1 MYAPI
6 AARKTGRSF
15 SRVVGP
21 SALDLRPLSLPI
33 CALLLS
39 MGFSTAA
46 QGQGPHGPRVL
57 PPGPMLDG
65 GRIALSASD
74 LKVELLRY
82 SGTAASLTPNSQ
94 PTLDY
99 TPGDLLKER
108 SADTFY
114 HLGDLDVRYRSAGSL
129 DWKDISTAFKRSPV
143 VVLATD
149 ATHFTGDVTSSLP
162 SGTPLKVVRTW
173 SSDNGALVL
182 RFTLTNTSTAAVEI
196 GGLGIPMVFN
206 NIMNGRTLDQAY
218 RICSFYD
225 PYIGED
231 AGYVQ
236 VSRLSG
242 TGPVLLVVPDGHTPF
257 EAWKPILDHRNRQTG
272 EGLLD
277 NDPTPRGTTFEGSF
291 DWMVHTN
298 GYADSEWKGVQE
310 WNPAT
315 SATLAPGKSVTY
327 GVRFLV
333 APDLRH
339 IEATLAENKRPVA
352 VGIPGYILP
361 QDIDARLFLRYNSSV
376 RSIVSEPAAAVDI
389 HDDGKNA
396 HGLHAYTLRGKQWGR
411 FRLVI
416 TYADGTVQ
424 SIGYRTIK
432 PETEAVADMGQF
444 LFHQQWFDQVNDPF
458 HRAPSIISYD
468 DEAGKQVTQDSRV
481 WIAGL
486 SDEAGAGS
494 WLAASM
500 KEYLEPDPEEVGKL
514 EQFVDGV
521 LWGHLQNREG
531 EHKYGVHK
539 SLFFYQPALVP
550 GFTYDPK
557 LNWTSWTSWNKE
569 GADDVGRSYNY
580 PHVVAAYWSLYRTAR
595 NTHGLVTQRDWQWY
609 LNQAYETSLA
619 MCSEAPYYTRFGQ
632 MEGTVFVRVLDDLK
646 AEGWT
651 EKADKLEAVM
661 RARADVWKT
670 EAYPF
675 GSEMPWDSTGQE
687 EVYDWT
693 RYFHDDA
700 KAEVTLN
707 AILAYDPTIPSWGYN
722 GSARRYWDFIY
733 GGDPKYSRIER
744 QLHHYGSGINAIP
757 LLAEYR
763 LHPDDLYLL
772 RVGYG
777 GVMGPLGNIDE
788 KGFASAAFHSF
799 PDRMKYDPY
808 TGDYGPNFFGHAIN
822 TGTFVTHDDA
832 MGWLCFG
839 GNVEE
844 RHGIVRT
851 TVLDSARDRLFLA
864 PLGLWVTLDAGKIVW
879 ADFDTYEHTV
889 TLHLAP
895 ASSYVSTARL
905 RLTQTEPK
913 PGAPVWVIA
922 SHPAVDAGDNVIPL
936 STGETTVK
944 LQRSKM

>member
-1 MYAPI
+1 
-6 AARKTGRSF
+6 
-15 SRVVGP
+15 
-21 SALDLRPLSLPI
+21 
-33 CALLLS
+33 
-39 MGFSTAA
+39 
-46 QGQGPHGPRVL
+46 
-57 PPGPMLDG
+57 MLDG
-65 GRIALSASD
+65 GHISLSTPD
-74 LKVELLRY
+74 LKVDLLRY
-82 SGTAASLTPNSQ
+82 SGTVASLSPTRQ
-94 PTLDY
+94 ATLDY
-99 TPGDLLKER
+99 TPGDLLKQR

-114 HLGDLDVRYRSAGSL
+114 HLGDLDIRYRAIGTGE
-129 DWKDISTAFKRSPV
+129 WTDISTAYKRTPV
-143 VVLATD
+143 GVLAAD
-149 ATHFTGDVTSSLP
+149 ASHFTSDVTSSLP
-162 SGTPLKVVRTW
+162 SGTPLQLVRSW
-173 SSDNGALVL
+173 SSAGGTLSL
-182 RFTLTNTSTAAVEI
+182 HFTLTNTGATPVEI

-218 RICSFYD
+218 KICSFYD

-236 VSRLSG
+236 VSQLGG

-257 EAWKPILDHRNRQTG
+257 EAWKPILDRRNRQTG
-272 EGLLD
+272 VGLLD

-291 DWMVHTN
+291 DWMVHTT
-298 GYADSEWKGVQE
+298 GYADTDWKGVEE

-315 SATLAPGKSVTY
+315 SATLAPGQSVTY
-327 GVRFLV
+327 GVRFIV

-339 IEATLAENKRPVA
+339 IEATLAEHQRPVA

-361 QDIDARLFLRYNSSV
+361 EDIDAKLFLRYDKPV
-376 RSIVSEPAAAVDI
+376 RSIVSEPAAAIEV
-389 HDDGKNA
+389 HDDGNT
-396 HGLHAYTLRGKQWGR
+396 HGLHAYTLHGKQWGR
-411 FRLVI
+411 SRLVI

-432 PETEAVADMGQF
+432 PETEALADMGRF
-444 LFHQQWFDQVNDPF
+444 LFHDQWFDPANDPF
-458 HRAPSIISYD
+458 HRSPSIISYD
-468 DEAGKQVTQDSRV
+468 NEAGKQVAQDSRV

-486 SDEAGAGS
+486 SDEGGAGS

-500 KEYLEPDPEEVGKL
+500 KEYLEPNPEEVARL

-521 LWGHLQNREG
+521 LWGHLQNSEG

-580 PHVVAAYWSLYRTAR
+580 PHVVAAYWSLYQTAR
-595 NTHGLVTQRDWQWY
+595 NTRGLVTHHDWQWY
-609 LNQAYETSLA
+609 LNQAYETTLA
-619 MCSEAPYYTRFGQ
+619 MTTEAPYYTRFGQ
-632 MEGTVFVRVLDDLK
+632 MEGTVFVRLLNDLK
-646 AEGWT
+646 AEGWND
-651 EKADKLEAVM
+651 KADKLEGVM

-693 RYFHDDA
+693 RYFHDDE

-707 AILAYDPTIPSWGYN
+707 AILAYDPTLPSWGYN
-722 GSARRYWDFIY
+722 GSARRYWDFLY
-733 GGDPKYSRIER
+733 GGKATYSRIER

-763 LHPDDLYLL
+763 MHPDDLYLL

-777 GVMGPLGNIDE
+777 GVMGPLANIDE
-788 KGFASAAFHSF
+788 KGFGSAAFHSF

-808 TGDYGPNFFGHAIN
+808 TGDYGPNFFGHAMN
-822 TGTFVTHDDA
+822 TGTFVTHDDT

-839 GNVEE
+839 GNVQEK
-844 RHGIVRT
+844 HGVIHTV
-851 TVLDSARDRLFLA
+851 VLDSSRDRLFFA
-864 PLGLWVTLDAGKIVW
+864 PLGLWITLDAGKIVS
-879 ADFDTYEHTV
+879 ADYDTHNHTI
-889 TLHLAP
+889 TLHLA
-895 ASSYVSTARL
+895 AATQYVPTARI
-905 RLTQTEPK
+905 RLTQT
-913 PGAPVWVIA
+913 ATNASASAWNIA
-922 SHPAVDAGDNVIPL
+922 TPTTVDAGTHIVPL
-936 STGETTVK
+936 GNGETAVVVQK
-944 LQRSKM
+944 GSM

>member
-1 MYAPI
+1 M
-6 AARKTGRSF
+6 
-15 SRVVGP
+15 
-21 SALDLRPLSLPI
+21 
-33 CALLLS
+33 
-39 MGFSTAA
+39 
-46 QGQGPHGPRVL
+46 
-57 PPGPMLDG
+57 
-65 GRIALSASD
+65 
-74 LKVELLRY
+74 
-82 SGTAASLTPNSQ
+82 
-94 PTLDY
+94 
-99 TPGDLLKER
+99 
-108 SADTFY
+108 
-114 HLGDLDVRYRSAGSL
+114 
-129 DWKDISTAFKRSPV
+129 
-143 VVLATD
+143 
-149 ATHFTGDVTSSLP
+149 
-162 SGTPLKVVRTW
+162 
-173 SSDNGALVL
+173 L
-182 RFTLTNTSTAAVEI
+182 RFTLTNTSSAPVEI

-218 RICSFYD
+218 KICSFYD
-225 PYIGED
+225 PYIGEE

-236 VSRLSG
+236 VSQLSG
-242 TGPVLLVVPDGHTPF
+242 TGPVLLVVPDGHTPL

-291 DWMVHTN
+291 DWMVHTT
-298 GYADSEWKGVQE
+298 GYADTEWKGVQE
-310 WNPAT
+310 WNPST
-315 SATLAPGKSVTY
+315 SATLAPGASVSY
-327 GVRFLV
+327 GLRFLV

-339 IEATLAENKRPVA
+339 IEATLAANKRPVA
-352 VGIPGYILP
+352 VGIPGYTLP
-361 QDIDARLFLRYNSSV
+361 QDIDARLFLRYDKPV
-376 RSIVSEPAAAVDI
+376 RSIVSEPAAAVEI
-389 HDDGKNA
+389 HNDGRNQR
-396 HGLHAYTLRGKQWGR
+396 GLHAYTLRGKQWGR

-432 PETEAVADMGQF
+432 PETEALTDMGRF
-444 LFHQQWFDQVNDPF
+444 LFHQQWFDQTNDPF

-468 DEAGKQVTQDSRV
+468 DEAGKQVTQESRV

-500 KEYLEPDPEEVGKL
+500 KEYLEPTQEEVAKL

-521 LWGHLQNREG
+521 LWGHLQNSEG

-580 PHVVAAYWSLYRTAR
+580 PHVVAAYWSLYHTAR
-595 NTHGLVTQRDWQWY
+595 NTHGLVTHHDWQWY
-609 LNQAYETSLA
+609 LNQAYETTMA
-619 MCSEAPYYTRFGQ
+619 MSSEAPYYTRFGQ
-632 MEGTVFVRVLDDLK
+632 MEGTVFVRLLDDLK

-693 RYFHDDA
+693 RYFHDDM

-763 LHPDDLYLL
+763 LHPEDLYLL

-777 GVMGPLGNIDE
+777 GVMGSLANIDE

-808 TGDYGPNFFGHAIN
+808 TGDYGPNFFGHAMN
-822 TGTFVTHDDA
+822 TGTFVTRDDA
-832 MGWLCFG
+832 MGWICFG

-844 RHGIVRT
+844 RHGIVHT
-851 TVLDSARDRLFLA
+851 TVLDSSRDRLFFA
-864 PLGLWVTLDAGKIVW
+864 PFGLWIRLDAGKIVS
-879 ADFDTYEHTV
+879 ADFDTRKKTV

-895 ASSYVSTARL
+895 ASTYVSTARL
-905 RLTQTEPK
+905 RLTETKAET
-913 PGAPVWVIA
+913 GAPVWSVA
-922 SHPAVDAGDNVIPL
+922 LQPKLDAGETVIPL
-936 STGETTVK
+936 SSGETTVT
-944 LQRSKM
+944 LNAGTM

>member
-1 MYAPI
+1 MYLRATCQN
-6 AARKTGRSF
+6 KGRVSHRSVQHF
-15 SRVVGP
+15 
-21 SALDLRPLSLPI
+21 AYLI

-39 MGFSTAA
+39 AALADTAK
-46 QGQGPHGPRVL
+46 GQQPHGPRVL
-57 PPGPMLDG
+57 PAGPMLDG
-65 GRIALSASD
+65 GRVSLSTPE
-74 LKVELLRY
+74 LKIDLLRY
-82 SGTAASLTPNSQ
+82 SGTVASLTPSKDAV
-94 PTLDY
+94 LDY
-99 TPGDLLKER
+99 TPGDLLKQR

-114 HLGDLDVRYRSAGSL
+114 HLGDLDVRYRAVGASGWT
-129 DWKDISTAFKRSPV
+129 DVSTAYKRSPV
-143 VVLATD
+143 TGIAAD
-149 ATHFTGDVTSSLP
+149 ATHFAGDVTSSLP
-162 SGTPLKVVRTW
+162 SGTPLKIVRTW
-173 SSDNGALVL
+173 SVENDVLAL
-182 RFTLTNTSTAAVEI
+182 RFTLINTAATPVEI

-218 RICSFYD
+218 RICSLYD
-225 PYIGED
+225 PYIGDD

-242 TGPVLLVVPDGHTPF
+242 TGPVLLIVPDGHTPL
-257 EAWKPILDHRNRQTG
+257 EAWKPILDRRNRQTG

-291 DWMVHTN
+291 DWMVHSA
-298 GYADSEWKGVQE
+298 GYAETDWKGVQE
-310 WNPAT
+310 WNPGT
-315 SATLAPGKSVTY
+315 SAMLAPGKSVTY
-327 GVRFLV
+327 GVRFFV

-339 IEATLAENKRPVA
+339 IEATLTAHNRPVA

-361 QDIDARLFLRYNSSV
+361 QDMDARLFLRYDKPV
-376 RSIVSEPAAAVDI
+376 RFIVSEPAAAVEI
-389 HDDGKNA
+389 HDDGENA

-411 FRLVI
+411 SRLVI

-432 PETEAVADMGQF
+432 PETEAVADMGHF
-444 LFHQQWFDQVNDPF
+444 LFHEQWFDQANDPF

-468 DEAGKQVTQDSRV
+468 DEVGKQVTQDSRA

-500 KEYLEPDPEEVGKL
+500 KEYLDPNPQEITQL
-514 EQFVDGV
+514 ESFVDGV
-521 LWGHLQNREG
+521 LWGHLQNSDG
-531 EHKYGVHK
+531 DHKYGVHK
-539 SLFFYQPALVP
+539 SLFFYQPALAP

-557 LNWTSWTSWNKE
+557 LNWTSWTSWDKK

-580 PHVVAAYWSLYRTAR
+580 PHVVAAYWSLYHTAR
-595 NTHGLVTQRDWQWY
+595 NTQGLVTNHAWQWY
-609 LNQAYETSLA
+609 LNQAYETTLA

-632 MEGTVFVRVLDDLK
+632 MEGTVFVQLLNDLK

-651 EKADKLEAVM
+651 AKADKLEGVM
-661 RARADVWKT
+661 RARAEIWKT

-693 RYFHDDA
+693 RYFHDDQ
-700 KAEVTLN
+700 KADVTLN

-733 GGDPKYSRIER
+733 GGKASYSRIER
-744 QLHHYGSGINAIP
+744 QLHHYGSGLNAIP

-763 LHPDDLYLL
+763 MHPDDLYLL

-777 GVMGPLGNIDE
+777 GVMGPLTDIDE

-799 PDRMKYDPY
+799 PDRMKHDPY

-822 TGTFVTHDDA
+822 TGTFVTYDDA

-844 RHGIVRT
+844 RHGIVHT
-851 TVLDSARDRLFLA
+851 TVLDSSRDRLFLA
-864 PLGLWVTLDAGKIVW
+864 PLGLWVTLDAGKIVS
-879 ADFDTYEHTV
+879 ADYDTHKRTI
-889 TLHLAP
+889 TLHLAAASTYVP
-895 ASSYVSTARL
+895 AARMRIAETAS
-905 RLTQTEPK
+905 K
-913 PGAPVWVIA
+913 PGAPAWTIA
-922 SHPAVDAGDNVIPL
+922 SHTTIDAGENVVPL
-936 STGETTVK
+936 SSSETTVI
-944 LQRSKM
+944 LQQATR

>member
-1 MYAPI
+1 MLLCTAG
-6 AARKTGRSF
+6 RNRGRSF
-15 SRVVGP
+15 TGIVPQLVSVASG
-21 SALDLRPLSLPI
+21 LRS
-33 CALLLS
+33 
-39 MGFSTAA
+39 AA
-46 QGQGPHGPRVL
+46 QILPLLIGLTISAQGKRSHGPVVL

-65 GRIALSASD
+65 GHVALSTPE
-74 LKVELLRY
+74 LKVDLLRY
-82 SGTAASLTPNSQ
+82 SGTVASLTPTIN
-94 PTLDY
+94 PRLDY
-99 TPGDLLKER
+99 TPGDLLKQR
-108 SADTFY
+108 SANTFY
-114 HLGDLDVRYRSAGSL
+114 HLGDLDVRYRSVGQTNWT
-129 DWKDISTAFKRSPV
+129 DVSTAYKRSPV
-143 VVLATD
+143 GVVSTS
-149 ATHFTGDVTSSLP
+149 ATHFSGDVTSSLP
-162 SGTPLKVVRTW
+162 SGTPLKIVRTW
-173 SSDNGALVL
+173 STENGTLAL
-182 RFTLTNTSTAAVEI
+182 RFALTNTSSAPVEI

-206 NIMNGRTLDQAY
+206 NIINGRTLDQAY
-218 RICSFYD
+218 RVCSFYD

-236 VSRLSG
+236 VSQLSG
-242 TGPVLLVVPDGHTPF
+242 TGPILLVVPDGHTPL
-257 EAWKPILDHRNRQTG
+257 EAWKPILDRRNLQTG

-291 DWMVHTN
+291 DWMVHTS
-298 GYADSEWKGVQE
+298 GYANTDWKDVQE

-315 SATLAPGKSVTY
+315 AAKLAPGQSVNY
-327 GVRFLV
+327 GLRFLV

-339 IEATLAENKRPVA
+339 IEATLAKHKRPVA

-361 QDIDARLFLRYNSSV
+361 QDMDARLFLRYDSPV
-376 RSIVSEPAAAVDI
+376 RSIVSEPGAAVEI

-416 TYADGTVQ
+416 TYSDGIVQ

-432 PETEAVADMGQF
+432 PETEALADMGHF
-444 LFHQQWFDQVNDPF
+444 LFHQQWFNEADDPF

-500 KEYLEPDPEEVGKL
+500 KEYLEPNPEEIAQL
-514 EQFVDGV
+514 EEFVDGV
-521 LWGHLQNREG
+521 LWGHLQNSDG
-531 EHKYGVHK
+531 AHAYGVHK
-539 SLFFYQPALVP
+539 SLFYYQPTLVP

-557 LNWTSWTSWNKE
+557 LNWSSWTSWNKE

-595 NTHGLVTQRDWQWY
+595 NSQGLVTHHDWQWY
-609 LNQAYETSLA
+609 LNQAYETTIA
-619 MCSEAPYYTRFGQ
+619 MCSEAPYYTRYGQ

-651 EKADKLEAVM
+651 DKASRLEALM
-661 RARADVWKT
+661 RARADVWNT

-693 RYFHDDA
+693 RYFHDDE
-700 KAEVTLN
+700 KADVTLN

-733 GGDPKYSRIER
+733 GGKPKYARIER

-777 GVMGPLGNIDE
+777 GVMGALANIDE

-799 PDRMKYDPY
+799 PDLMKYDPY

-822 TGTFVTHDDA
+822 TGTFVTYDEA

-839 GNVEE
+839 GNIDE
-844 RHGIVRT
+844 RHGVVHT
-851 TVLDSARDRLFLA
+851 TVLDSSHDRLFLA
-864 PLGLWVTLDAGKIVW
+864 PLGLWITLDAGKMIS
-879 ADFDTYEHTV
+879 ADFDTRKHSV
-889 TLHLAP
+889 TLHLA
-895 ASSYVSTARL
+895 ASSKYVSAARL
-905 RLTQTEPK
+905 RVAQTETK
-913 PGAPVWVIA
+913 PGTTWALA
-922 SHPAVDAGDNVIPL
+922 SSTKMDAGAHVIPL
-936 STGETTVK
+936 GSGETTVV
-944 LQRSKM
+944 LRQTTM

>member
-1 MYAPI
+1 MYAPA
-6 AARKTGRSF
+6 AARKTGRYV
-15 SRVVGP
+15 SRIVP
-21 SALDLRPLSLPI
+21 SLARLASLRIVLACGVLLIPGIALAVD
-33 CALLLS
+33 
-39 MGFSTAA
+39 
-46 QGQGPHGPRVL
+46 GQGPHGPRVL

-65 GRIALSASD
+65 GHLALSTPE
-74 LKVELLRY
+74 LKIDLLRY
-82 SGTAASLTPNSQ
+82 SGTVASLSPTSQ
-94 PTLDY
+94 PALDY

-108 SADTFY
+108 SANTFY
-114 HLGDLDVRYRSAGSL
+114 HLGDLDVRYRAVGAAGWT
-129 DWKDISTAFKRSPV
+129 DVSTAFARKPV
-143 VVLATD
+143 EVLSANATQ
-149 ATHFTGDVTSSLP
+149 FSGDVTSSLP

-173 SSDNGALVL
+173 TTEGGTLAL
-182 RFTLTNTSTAAVEI
+182 RFTLTNTSGAALEI

-218 RICSFYD
+218 KFCSFYD

-236 VSRLSG
+236 VSQLSG

-257 EAWKPILDHRNRQTG
+257 EAWKPILDHRNRATG

-291 DWMVHTN
+291 DWMVHTT
-298 GYADSEWKGVQE
+298 GYAYTEWKGVQE

-315 SATLAPGKSVTY
+315 SVTLAPGKSVTY

-339 IEATLAENKRPVA
+339 IEATLAANQRPVA

-361 QDIDARLFLRYNSSV
+361 QDIDARLFLRYDSRV
-376 RSIVSEPAAAVDI
+376 KSIVSEPAAAVEI
-389 HDDGKNA
+389 HADGKPA
-396 HGLHAYTLRGKQWGR
+396 SGLQAYTLRGKQWGR

-432 PETEAVADMGQF
+432 PETEALADMGKF
-444 LFHQQWFDQVNDPF
+444 LFHQQWFDEANDPF

-468 DEAGKQVTQDSRV
+468 DEAGKQLRQDSRV

-494 WLAASM
+494 WIAASM
-500 KEYLEPDPEEVGKL
+500 KEYLQPEPEEIAKL
-514 EQFVDGV
+514 QQFVDGT
-521 LWGHLQNREG
+521 LWGHLQNSEG

-550 GFTYDPK
+550 GFAYDPQ

-569 GADDVGRSYNY
+569 GADDVGRSFNY
-580 PHVVAAYWSLYRTAR
+580 PHVVAAYWSLYHTAR
-595 NTHGLVTQRDWQWY
+595 NTHGLVTDHDWQWY
-609 LNQAYETSLA
+609 LNQAYETTLA

-632 MEGTVFVRVLDDLK
+632 MEGTVFVRLLDDLK
-646 AEGWT
+646 AEGWAD
-651 EKADKLEAVM
+651 KADKLEALM

-670 EAYPF
+670 EEYPF

-757 LLAEYR
+757 LLVEYR
-763 LHPDDLYLL
+763 LHPEDLYLL

-777 GVMGPLGNIDE
+777 GVMGPLANIDK

-799 PDRMKYDPY
+799 PDMMRYDPY

-832 MGWLCFG
+832 MGWICFG

-844 RHGIVRT
+844 RHGVVHT
-851 TVLDSARDRLFLA
+851 TVLDSSRDRLFLA
-864 PLGLWVTLDAGKIVW
+864 PVGLWITLDAGKIVS
-879 ADFDTYEHTV
+879 ADLDTRKQTV
-889 TLHLAP
+889 TLRLAP
-895 ASSYVSTARL
+895 ATKYVSDARL
-905 RLTQTEPK
+905 RVRETEA
-913 PGAPVWVIA
+913 GAGGWTVVSA
-922 SHPAVDAGDNVIPL
+922 GGMDAGETVVPL
-936 STGETTVK
+936 SSGETAVV
-944 LQRSKM
+944 LRPASK

>member
-1 MYAPI
+1 MNLRVTCRNKGRVCHRSVQYSAYL
-6 AARKTGRSF
+6 ACTLVLSVGLTNMATGQQPR
-15 SRVVGP
+15 
-21 SALDLRPLSLPI
+21 
-33 CALLLS
+33 
-39 MGFSTAA
+39 
-46 QGQGPHGPRVL
+46 GPRVL

-65 GRIALSASD
+65 GGISLNTPE
-74 LKVELLRY
+74 LKVDLLRY
-82 SGTAASLTPNSQ
+82 SGTVASLTPSGDAA
-94 PTLDY
+94 LDY
-99 TPGDLLKER
+99 TPGDLLKQR
-108 SADTFY
+108 SSDTFY
-114 HLGDLDVRYRSAGSL
+114 HLGDLDVRYRAAGTS
-129 DWKDISTAFKRSPV
+129 DWTDVSTAYKRSPV
-143 VVLATD
+143 SVLTAD
-149 ATHFTGDVTSSLP
+149 ATHFAGDVTSSLP
-162 SGTPLKVVRTW
+162 SGTPLKIVRTW
-173 SSDNGALVL
+173 SVENGVLAL
-182 RFTLTNTSTAAVEI
+182 RFTLTNTAATPVEI

-206 NIMNGRTLDQAY
+206 NIINGRTLDQAY

-257 EAWKPILDHRNRQTG
+257 EAWKPILDRRNRQTG

-291 DWMVHTN
+291 DWMVHSA
-298 GYADSEWKGVQE
+298 GYAETDWKGVQE

-327 GVRFLV
+327 GVRFFV

-339 IEATLAENKRPVA
+339 IEATLTAHNRPVA
-352 VGIPGYILP
+352 VGVPGYILP
-361 QDIDARLFLRYNSSV
+361 QDMDARLFLRYDKPV
-376 RSIVSEPAAAVDI
+376 RSIVSEPATAVEI

-411 FRLVI
+411 FRLVV

-432 PETEAVADMGQF
+432 PETEAVADMGHF
-444 LFHQQWFDQVNDPF
+444 LFHEQWFDQANDPF

-468 DEAGKQVTQDSRV
+468 DDAGKQVTQDSRV

-500 KEYLEPDPEEVGKL
+500 KEYLEPNPQEITQL
-514 EQFVDGV
+514 ESFIDGA
-521 LWGHLQNREG
+521 LWGHLQNSDG
-531 EHKYGVHK
+531 DHKYGVHK

-557 LNWTSWTSWNKE
+557 LNWTSWTSWDKK

-580 PHVVAAYWSLYRTAR
+580 PHVVAAYWSLYHTAR
-595 NTHGLVTQRDWQWY
+595 NTQGLVTNHDWQWY
-609 LNQAYETSLA
+609 LNQAYETTLA

-632 MEGTVFVRVLDDLK
+632 MEGTVFVRLLNDLK

-651 EKADKLEAVM
+651 DKADKLEGVM
-661 RARADVWKT
+661 RTRADIWKT

-693 RYFHDDA
+693 RYFHDDQ

-733 GGDPKYSRIER
+733 GGKASYSRIER
-744 QLHHYGSGINAIP
+744 QLHHYGSGLNAIP

-763 LHPDDLYLL
+763 QHPDDLYLL

-777 GVMGPLGNIDE
+777 GVMGPLTDIDE

-799 PDRMKYDPY
+799 PDRMKGDPY

-839 GNVEE
+839 GNIEE
-844 RHGIVRT
+844 HRGIVHT
-851 TVLDSARDRLFLA
+851 TVLDSSRDRLFLA
-864 PLGLWVTLDAGKIVW
+864 PLGLWITLDAGKIVS
-879 ADFDTYEHTV
+879 ADYDTHKHTV
-889 TLHLAP
+889 TLHLAA
-895 ASSYVSTARL
+895 ASTYVPTARL
-905 RLTQTEPK
+905 RIAETESK
-913 PGAPVWVIA
+913 PGAPAWMIA
-922 SHPAVDAGDNVIPL
+922 SHTTVDAGENVIPL
-936 STGETTVK
+936 SSDETTVT
-944 LQRSKM
+944 LQQTAM

>member
-1 MYAPI
+1 MHLRTRCPI
-6 AARKTGRSF
+6 DGHIFNRGLRRSAT
-15 SRVVGP
+15 V
-21 SALDLRPLSLPI
+21 A
-33 CALLLS
+33 CALLLLA
-39 MGFSTAA
+39 GLASTAK
-46 QGQGPHGPRVL
+46 GQQHHGPRVL
-57 PPGPMLDG
+57 APGPMMEG
-65 GRIALSASD
+65 GRVSLSTPA
-74 LKVELLRY
+74 LKVVLLQY
-82 SGTAASLTPNSQ
+82 SGTVASLTPSSDAG
-94 PTLDY
+94 LDY

-114 HLGDLDVRYRSAGSL
+114 HLGDLDVRYRAAGGG
-129 DWKDISTAFKRSPV
+129 DWMDVSTAYKRSPV
-143 VVLATD
+143 AVLAKDETQ
-149 ATHFTGDVTSSLP
+149 FTGDVSSSLP
-162 SGTPLKVVRTW
+162 SGTPLKIVRTW
-173 SSDNGALVL
+173 SAENGVLSL
-182 RFTLTNTSTAAVEI
+182 RFTLTNTAATPVEI

-236 VSRLSG
+236 VSQLSG
-242 TGPVLLVVPDGHTPF
+242 KGPVLLVVPDGHTPF

-272 EGLLD
+272 AGLLD

-291 DWMVHTN
+291 DWMVHSA
-298 GYADSEWKGVQE
+298 GYAETEWKGVQE

-315 SATLAPGKSVTY
+315 SVTLAAGKSVTY
-327 GVRFLV
+327 GVRFFV

-339 IEATLAENKRPVA
+339 IEATLAEHNRPVA
-352 VGIPGYILP
+352 VGIPGYVLP
-361 QDIDARLFLRYNSSV
+361 QDMDARLFLRYDKPV
-376 RSIVSEPAAAVDI
+376 RSIVSEPAAAVAI
-389 HDDGKNA
+389 HDDGRNA

-411 FRLVI
+411 SRLVI
-416 TYADGTVQ
+416 TYDDGTVQ

-432 PETEAVADMGQF
+432 PETEAIADMGHF
-444 LFHQQWFDQVNDPF
+444 LFHEQWFDEANDPF

-468 DEAGKQVTQDSRV
+468 NEASKQVTQDSRV

-494 WLAASM
+494 WIAASM
-500 KEYLEPDPEEVGKL
+500 KEYLQPDPEEIVKL
-514 EQFVDGV
+514 ESFVDGV
-521 LWGHLQNREG
+521 LWGHLQNSDG

-557 LNWTSWTSWNKE
+557 LNWTSWTSWNQK
-569 GADDVGRSYNY
+569 GADDIGRSFNY
-580 PHVVAAYWSLYRTAR
+580 PHVVAAYWSLYQTAR
-595 NTHGLVTQRDWQWY
+595 NTQGLVTNHDWQWY
-609 LNQAYETSLA
+609 LNQAYETTLA
-619 MCSEAPYYTRFGQ
+619 MCTQAPYYTRFGQ
-632 MEGTVFVRVLDDLK
+632 MEGTVFVRLLNDLK

-651 EKADKLEAVM
+651 DKADKLEAVM

-693 RYFHDDA
+693 RYFHEDQ

-733 GGDPKYSRIER
+733 GGKASWGRIER

-777 GVMGPLGNIDE
+777 GVMGPLTNIDE

-799 PDRMKYDPY
+799 PDRMKFDPY
-808 TGDYGPNFFGHAIN
+808 SGDYGPNFFGHAMN
-822 TGTFVTHDDA
+822 TGTFVTHDDE

-844 RHGIVRT
+844 HHGIVHT
-851 TVLDSARDRLFLA
+851 TILDSSRKRLFLA
-864 PLGLWVTLDAGKIVW
+864 PLGLWITLDAGKIVS
-879 ADFDTYEHTV
+879 ADYDTHKHTV
-889 TLHLAP
+889 ALNLAATSPYVP
-895 ASSYVSTARL
+895 AARM
-905 RLTQTEPK
+905 RITETESK
-913 PGAPVWVIA
+913 PGTPAWKIA
-922 SHPAVDAGDNVIPL
+922 SHTTVDAGETVIPL
-936 STGETTVK
+936 SSGKTTVT
-944 LQRSKM
+944 LEQAKM

>member
-1 MYAPI
+1 MHL
-6 AARKTGRSF
+6 RSVRQNKGHI
-15 SRVVGP
+15 S
-21 SALDLRPLSLPI
+21 LSSVQYFAYVA
-33 CALLLS
+33 CVLLLS
-39 MGFSTAA
+39 IGAASTA
-46 QGQGPHGPRVL
+46 QGQQPRGPRVL

-65 GRIALSASD
+65 GQVSLSTPE
-74 LKVELLRY
+74 LKVDLLRY
-82 SGTAASLTPNSQ
+82 SGTVASLTPSNDAA
-94 PTLDY
+94 LDY
-99 TPGDLLKER
+99 TPGDLLKQR

-114 HLGDLDVRYRSAGSL
+114 HLGDLDVRYRVARAS
-129 DWKDISTAFKRSPV
+129 DWTDVSTAYKRSPV
-143 VVLATD
+143 TVLAAD

-162 SGTPLKVVRTW
+162 SGTPLKIVRTW
-173 SSDNGALVL
+173 STENGTLSL
-182 RFTLTNTSTAAVEI
+182 RFMLTNTAATPVEI

-206 NIMNGRTLDQAY
+206 NIINGRTLDQAY

-231 AGYVQ
+231 AGYIQ

-242 TGPVLLVVPDGHTPF
+242 TGPVLLVVPEGHTPF
-257 EAWKPILDHRNRQTG
+257 EAWKPILDRRNRQTG

-291 DWMVHTN
+291 DWMVHSA
-298 GYADSEWKGVQE
+298 GYAETDWKGVQE

-315 SATLAPGKSVTY
+315 AATLAPGKSVTY
-327 GVRFLV
+327 GVRFFV

-339 IEATLAENKRPVA
+339 IEATLTEHNRPVA
-352 VGIPGYILP
+352 VGVPGYILP
-361 QDIDARLFLRYNSSV
+361 QDMDARLFLRYDKPV
-376 RSIVSEPAAAVDI
+376 RSIVSEPAAAVEI

-432 PETEAVADMGQF
+432 PETEAVADMGHF
-444 LFHQQWFDQVNDPF
+444 LFHEQWFDQANDPF

-468 DEAGKQVTQDSRV
+468 DETGKQVTQDSRV

-500 KEYLEPDPEEVGKL
+500 KEYLEPDPQEITQL
-514 EQFVDGV
+514 ESFVDGV
-521 LWGHLQNREG
+521 LWGHLQNSDG
-531 EHKYGVHK
+531 DHKYGVHK

-580 PHVVAAYWSLYRTAR
+580 PHVVAAYWSLYHTAR
-595 NTHGLVTQRDWQWY
+595 NTQGLVTNHDWQWY
-609 LNQAYETSLA
+609 LNQAYETTLA

-632 MEGTVFVRVLDDLK
+632 MEGTVFVRLLNDLK

-651 EKADKLEAVM
+651 DKADKLEAVM
-661 RARADVWKT
+661 RARADIWKT

-693 RYFHDDA
+693 RYFHDDQ
-700 KAEVTLN
+700 KADVTLN

-733 GGDPKYSRIER
+733 GGKASYSRIER
-744 QLHHYGSGINAIP
+744 QLHHYGSGLNAIP

-763 LHPDDLYLL
+763 MHPDDLYLL

-777 GVMGPLGNIDE
+777 GVMGPLADIDE

-799 PDRMKYDPY
+799 PDRMKNDPY

-839 GNVEE
+839 GNIEE
-844 RHGIVRT
+844 RRGIVHT
-851 TVLDSARDRLFLA
+851 TVLNSSRDRLFLA
-864 PLGLWVTLDAGKIVW
+864 PLGLWITLDAGKIVS
-879 ADFDTYEHTV
+879 ADYDTHKHTV
-889 TLHLAP
+889 TLHLAV
-895 ASSYVSTARL
+895 ASTYVPTARM
-905 RLTQTEPK
+905 RITETDSK
-913 PGAPVWVIA
+913 PGAPAWTIA
-922 SHPAVDAGDNVIPL
+922 SHTTVDAGENVIPL
-936 STGETTVK
+936 SSGETTVT
-944 LQRSKM
+944 LRQATM